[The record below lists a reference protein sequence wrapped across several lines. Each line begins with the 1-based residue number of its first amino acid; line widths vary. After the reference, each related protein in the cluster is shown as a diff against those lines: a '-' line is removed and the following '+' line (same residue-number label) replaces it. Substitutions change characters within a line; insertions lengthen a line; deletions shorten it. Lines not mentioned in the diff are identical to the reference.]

1 MTLRISLLVML
12 VSVLGCA
19 TATQRTQMA
28 QPVAEEAQQEQTK
41 KSAMPTFTYRPG
53 W

>member
-12 VSVLGCA
+12 VTLLGCA
-19 TATQRTQMA
+19 SEMQRAHMA
-28 QPVAEEAQQEQTK
+28 QPVAGEAQEEQPK
-41 KSAMPTFTYRPG
+41 KAAMPTFTYRPG